1 MVGGEPRP
9 PIRSAIPGSIL
20 RATNSSAP
28 EGFGLTKA
36 QMAFAWEYY
45 VSHDAD
51 RLHPLAAPL
60 RADLFGLP
68 PVLLVLPEMD
78 VLRSEGGALAAKL
91 EKVGGV
97 GGDRRHS
104 WRLHGFL
111 RACGSVQKA
120 RDALATLGVWLQK
133 VR

>member
-1 MVGGEPRP
+1 
-9 PIRSAIPGSIL
+9 
-20 RATNSSAP
+20 
-28 EGFGLTKA
+28 
-36 QMAFAWEYY
+36 MAFAWEYY

-91 EKVGGV
+91 EKVGVSVETAVIPGV
-97 GGDRRHS
+97 I
-104 WRLHGFL
+104 HGFL

-120 RDALATLGVWLQK
+120 RDALATIGIWLHK
-133 VR
+133 MR